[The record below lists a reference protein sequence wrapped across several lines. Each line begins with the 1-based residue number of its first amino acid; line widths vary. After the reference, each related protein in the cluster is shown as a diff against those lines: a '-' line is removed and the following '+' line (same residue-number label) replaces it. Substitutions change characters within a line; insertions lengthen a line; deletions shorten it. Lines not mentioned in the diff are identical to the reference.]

1 VVTQAAGKVQEL
13 GRLSRKIGAVVE
25 TIDDIAEQTNLLA
38 LNAAIEAARAGEHG
52 KGFAVVADE
61 VRKLAERSS
70 RETKQI
76 SELIAQVQGGT
87 REAVE
92 AMESGAAKVE
102 QGSGKA
108 DLAGKALAEILVAV
122 EDTVTQVNSIAA
134 AAQEMA
140 SSSRSVV
147 EAMEG
152 VSAVVEEN
160 SASTKEMAVQAA
172 QVTSAIQDI
181 AAVAEEQSASSEGLR
196 LGARVDRPGSGHELS
211 SASVG
216 GYRRAPSSSGRPFQ
230 RWTQR
235 RPRTTEGSCRSD
247 ARPSLSTRSDQGA
260 RGTRKARFRPTHAA
274 PVGPAQAIGGVHL
287 SNWSTRKESHPG
299 RPLTLV
305 DQHYRYVS
313 SANID
318 AEDEAFSPD
327 VQTLDPGAGTLRRPQ
342 AFTMCEQHSTW

>member
-1 VVTQAAGKVQEL
+1 MSTGLRDLVGEVQISADQLAGASQVLGTAATEAGTSVQQVSQAVENVAAGASHVSQNAQHTNVAVAQLTQAIDGIASGAADQARQVQQSSATALQMSTGVENVAEKANGVAAASQQTKASAEHGRRAVDQTVAGMAEIRQVVTQAAGKVQEL

-160 SASTKEMAVQAA
+160 SASTKEMA
-172 QVTSAIQDI
+172 
-181 AAVAEEQSASSEGLR
+181 
-196 LGARVDRPGSGHELS
+196 
-211 SASVG
+211 
-216 GYRRAPSSSGRPFQ
+216 
-230 RWTQR
+230 
-235 RPRTTEGSCRSD
+235 
-247 ARPSLSTRSDQGA
+247 
-260 RGTRKARFRPTHAA
+260 FR
-274 PVGPAQAIGGVHL
+274 
-287 SNWSTRKESHPG
+287 
-299 RPLTLV
+299 
-305 DQHYRYVS
+305 
-313 SANID
+313 
-318 AEDEAFSPD
+318 
-327 VQTLDPGAGTLRRPQ
+327 LRR
-342 AFTMCEQHSTW
+342 